1 LGARGRPTR
10 LAAAQGER
18 VCRHA
23 RQGLQPPSA
32 WPTNS
37 RAGWRPN
44 RRGLFSQPLGLETR
58 TVRST
63 NPAEKKNEKKI
74 ITIIIIIIIIIII
87 FTKKFYCRNW
97 PGMFDIIINMRNIII
112 YILNII
118 VIIVIKSINIK
129 NRRKLEKKI

>member
-1 LGARGRPTR
+1 

-63 NPAEKKNEKKI
+63 NPAEKKNKKKI
-74 ITIIIIIIIIIII
+74 TTIIIIII
-87 FTKKFYCRNW
+87 FTKKIYCRNW

-129 NRRKLEKKI
+129 NRRKLEKNIIIIIIIIIIVKKI

>member
-1 LGARGRPTR
+1 
-10 LAAAQGER
+10 
-18 VCRHA
+18 
-23 RQGLQPPSA
+23 LQPPSA
-32 WPTNS
+32 WPPNS

-58 TVRST
+58 TVRLT
-63 NPAEKKNEKKI
+63 NPTEKKNEKKI
-74 ITIIIIIIIIIII
+74 ITIIIIIIIII
-87 FTKKFYCRNW
+87 FTKNFYCRNW